1 MKFLSKVK
9 ILLIPII
16 SILFFDAC
24 SQKAVK
30 VIDKKNKIY
39 NKKNINPS
47 KYQQQKTP
55 KSKEITVKQG
65 ETLYSIAREHNL
77 PASEIAKY
85 NKLSEPFTLKKGDLL
100 IIPASLFHEVKEGET
115 LYSIS
120 KNYNKKAEEIAQLNK
135 LSIPYFVK
143 KGDKIKIV
151 SDNSEIKKT
160 TEENYPKPRAEI
172 VKNSNTEKNIEANK
186 NNQIANADNYQIEN
200 KQKITPE
207 LEIKE
212 QEIKEQQAKKI
223 EPEVIID
230 KSNNFIWPIKGKII
244 SKFGPKDGGLFND
257 GINIKAKDGDFVLST
272 EDGVVAYVGNEL
284 KGYGNLI
291 ILKHAG
297 GWISAYGHL
306 KKTNVI
312 KGERVKKSHKIALIG
327 SSGKVNSSQLYFSL
341 RKGRDAVNPENY
353 LNKNN

>member
-1 MKFLSKVK
+1 MKSLFNFK
-9 ILLIPII
+9 ILLILII
-16 SILFFDAC
+16 STVFLSAC
-24 SQKAVK
+24 SQKAVR
-30 VIDKKNKIY
+30 VIDKKNRVY
-39 NKKNINPS
+39 NKKNINS
-47 KYQQQKTP
+47 NKYQQQKTP

-65 ETLYSIAREHNL
+65 ETLYSIAREHNI
-77 PASEIAKY
+77 PANEIAKY
-85 NKLSEPFTLKKGDLL
+85 NKLSEPFNLKKGDLL
-100 IIPASLFHEVKEGET
+100 TIPASLFHEVKEGET

-143 KGDKIKIV
+143 KGDKIKII
-151 SDNSEIKKT
+151 SDSSEIKNTK
-160 TEENYPKPRAEI
+160 EENYPKPQPEI
-172 VKNSNTEKNIEANK
+172 VKNSNNEKNIETIK
-186 NNQIANADNYQIEN
+186 NNEPINTANNYQAEN
-200 KQKITPE
+200 NQKINLEPE
-207 LEIKE
+207 TKE
-212 QEIKEQQAKKI
+212 QAIKKAEQ
-223 EPEVIID
+223 EVIAD
-230 KSNNFIWPIKGKII
+230 KSNSFIWPVKGKII

-306 KKTNVI
+306 KKTNVT